1 MAKKQKTNKKNK
13 VKQDLA
19 MQRMR
24 NLKKKQI
31 RLIIVGVV
39 IIAMAI
45 GLLMQSERSAL
56 SFIGLGL
63 ALLGG
68 ALMVFDYYKDT
79 KG

>member
-13 VKQDLA
+13 AKQDLA
-19 MQRMR
+19 LEKML
-24 NLKKKQI
+24 NLKKKRI
-31 RLIIVGVV
+31 RLFIVGAL
-39 IIAMAI
+39 ILAMTI
-45 GLLMQSERSAL
+45 GLFVQSERSTL
-56 SFIGLGL
+56 SFIGLAL